1 MKAAE
6 KIKVRRIVMYRG
18 HNTDTVIAK
27 ASKVPA
33 RLAWLVVKGKTKR
46 AWNDNLFI
54 FGTGVPLVDE
64 RYHSWDDIIL
74 VSKSA

>member
-1 MKAAE
+1 MRHTLQEKVYLIRTCSVMKAAE

-46 AWNDNLFI
+46 A
-54 FGTGVPLVDE
+54 
-64 RYHSWDDIIL
+64 
-74 VSKSA
+74 